1 MRLFFWDSFR
11 LFVAFRGGEF
21 APPER
26 RVKSLILK
34 LFFLELFRIN
44 EI

>member
-1 MRLFFWDSFR
+1 MRLFFWDSAR
-11 LFVAFRGGEF
+11 LFVAFRGGDF

-26 RVKSLILK
+26 RVRSLILK
-34 LFFLELFRIN
+34 LFFLGLFRMN